1 MWRRKGIAS
10 EHRFRLEKINSLPTV
25 RQRAG
30 AIALRRSLL
39 FNAGTRARDQRDAGE
54 IAMPPSARR
63 GGVMSEP
70 ILEMRRVSKSFFT
83 IKALRDVDLTVY
95 AGEIHALMGENG
107 AGKSTLM
114 KILSGAYRPDPGS
127 EIRIDG
133 QPVQISGPLGGRAAG
148 IAIIY
153 QELSL
158 APNLS
163 VAENIYLGREV
174 SRGGLLA
181 REAMQSGVGPILA
194 RLGADFTP
202 QTLVANLS
210 MGQRQ
215 LVEIARALHA
225 RSRILIMDEPTTAL
239 SAGESERLF
248 ALIRQLRAEGL
259 AIIYISH
266 RMDEVYALGDRVT
279 VLRDGTL
286 VGSLDKPEIRADTIV
301 RMMVGRDVSSFYKKE
316 HDPQARPGAPVLA
329 AVDIADNRRVK
340 GCSLTVHAGEVV
352 GLAGLVGAGRT
363 ELAHLIIG
371 AAPMISGHVEIEGRT
386 VSIRT
391 PGEAL
396 DAGIAYLTEDRK
408 ALGLFLDMSCLDNIN
423 LAVLGR
429 DAKFGG
435 ILDRDKA
442 RDRAKG
448 AFAALGIRAA
458 NVGVPAGG
466 LSGGNQQ
473 KVLLSRLLAIGP
485 KILILDEPTRGVDV
499 GAKSEIYAIIDN
511 LAKSG
516 TAVLVISSDLPEII
530 GICDRVIVMRAGE
543 IAGQIRRDATSPL
556 SQEEIMALAT
566 GTEQLDA

>member
-1 MWRRKGIAS
+1 
-10 EHRFRLEKINSLPTV
+10 
-25 RQRAG
+25 
-30 AIALRRSLL
+30 
-39 FNAGTRARDQRDAGE
+39 
-54 IAMPPSARR
+54 
-63 GGVMSEP
+63 MSEP
-70 ILEMRRVSKSFFT
+70 ILEMRRVSKSFFS

-158 APNLS
+158 APNLT

-181 REAMQSGVGPILA
+181 REAMQAAVGPILA

-225 RSRILIMDEPTTAL
+225 HSRILIMDEPTTAL

-316 HDPQARPGAPVLA
+316 HDPMSDPKARPGAPVLA

-371 AAPMISGHVEIEGRT
+371 AAPMVSGHVEIEGRA

-442 RDRAKG
+442 RDRAKR
-448 AFAALGIRAA
+448 AFAGLGIRAA

-499 GAKSEIYAIIDN
+499 GAKSEIYSIIDN

-530 GICDRVIVMRAGE
+530 GICDRVVVMRAGH
-543 IAGQIRRDATSPL
+543 IAGQMRRGATSPL

>member
-1 MWRRKGIAS
+1 M
-10 EHRFRLEKINSLPTV
+10 N
-25 RQRAG
+25 
-30 AIALRRSLL
+30 
-39 FNAGTRARDQRDAGE
+39 D
-54 IAMPPSARR
+54 
-63 GGVMSEP
+63 P
-70 ILEMRRVSKSFFT
+70 ILEMRGVSKSFFG
-83 IKALRDVDLTVY
+83 IKALRAVDLTVY

-114 KILSGAYRPDPGS
+114 KILSGAYKPDPGG
-127 EIRIDG
+127 EIRIEG
-133 QPVQISGPLGGRAAG
+133 HPVRIEGPLGGRAAG
-148 IAIIY
+148 ISIIY

-163 VAENIYLGREV
+163 VAENIYLGREI
-174 SRGGLLA
+174 SRSGLLA
-181 REAMQSGVGPILA
+181 RGEMREGVGPILK
-194 RLGADFTP
+194 RLGADFLP
-202 QTLVANLS
+202 STLVAHLS

-225 RSRILIMDEPTTAL
+225 RSKILIMDEPTTAL
-239 SAGESERLF
+239 SAGESARLF

-279 VLRDGTL
+279 VLRDGRL

-301 RMMVGRDVSSFYKKE
+301 RLMVGRDVSSFYKKD
-316 HDPQARPGAPVLA
+316 HDPDAGRGHPVLA
-329 AVDIADNRRVK
+329 AIDMADGRRVK

-352 GLAGLVGAGRT
+352 GLAGLIGAGRT

-371 AAPMISGHVEIEGRT
+371 AAPRTSGRVELEGRP
-386 VSIRT
+386 VDIRT

-396 DAGIAYLTEDRK
+396 DIGVAYLTEDRK

-429 DAKFGG
+429 DARIGY

-442 RDRAKG
+442 RDRANR

-458 NVGVPAGG
+458 DINVTVGA

-473 KVLLSRLLAIGP
+473 KVLLSRLLATTP
-485 KILILDEPTRGVDV
+485 KVLILDEPTRGVDV
-499 GAKSEIYAIIDN
+499 GAKSEIYSIIDN

-516 TAVLVISSDLPEII
+516 TAILVISSDLPEII
-530 GICDRVIVMRAGE
+530 GICDRVVVMRAGH
-543 IAGQIRRDATSPL
+543 IAGEIERGATSPL
-556 SQEEIMALAT
+556 NQEDIMALAT
-566 GTEQLDA
+566 GMEQLDA

>member
-1 MWRRKGIAS
+1 
-10 EHRFRLEKINSLPTV
+10 
-25 RQRAG
+25 
-30 AIALRRSLL
+30 
-39 FNAGTRARDQRDAGE
+39 
-54 IAMPPSARR
+54 
-63 GGVMSEP
+63 MSDP
-70 ILEMRRVSKSFFT
+70 ILEMRGVSKSFFG
-83 IKALRDVDLTVY
+83 IKALHKVDLTVY

-114 KILSGAYRPDPGS
+114 KILSGAYRPDPGG

-133 QPVQISGPLGGRAAG
+133 HQVRIEGPLGGRAAG

-158 APNLS
+158 APNLT

-174 SRGGLLA
+174 SQSGLLA
-181 REAMQSGVGPILA
+181 RGTMRERVGPILD

-202 QTLVANLS
+202 STLVAELS

-225 RSRILIMDEPTTAL
+225 RSKILIMDEPTTSL
-239 SAGESERLF
+239 SAAESERLF
-248 ALIRQLRAEGL
+248 TLIRQLRSEGL

-279 VLRDGTL
+279 VLRDGRL

-301 RMMVGRDVSSFYKKE
+301 RLMVGREVSSFYKKE
-316 HDPQARPGAPVLA
+316 HDPNATAGRPVLTA
-329 AVDIADNRRVK
+329 TDMADGQRVR

-352 GLAGLVGAGRT
+352 GLAGLIGAGRT

-371 AAPMISGHVEIEGRT
+371 AAPKISGHVELDGRP
-386 VSIRT
+386 VAIRT

-423 LAVLGR
+423 LAVIGR
-429 DAKFGG
+429 DAKLAGF
-435 ILDRDKA
+435 LDRDKA
-442 RDRAKG
+442 RDRAEK
-448 AFAALGIRAA
+448 AFSALGIRAA
-458 NVGVPAGG
+458 SVGVPVGG

-473 KVLLSRLLAIGP
+473 KVLLSRLLATTP
-485 KILILDEPTRGVDV
+485 KVLILDEPTRGVDV

-516 TAVLVISSDLPEII
+516 TAILVISSDLPEII
-530 GICDRVIVMRAGE
+530 GICDRVLVMRVGHIAGE
-543 IAGQIRRDATSPL
+543 VRRSATSSI
-556 SQEEIMALAT
+556 SQEDIMALAT
-566 GTEQLDA
+566 GTEHVDA

>member
-1 MWRRKGIAS
+1 M
-10 EHRFRLEKINSLPTV
+10 
-25 RQRAG
+25 
-30 AIALRRSLL
+30 
-39 FNAGTRARDQRDAGE
+39 
-54 IAMPPSARR
+54 SA
-63 GGVMSEP
+63 P
-70 ILEMRRVSKSFFT
+70 ILEMRRVSKSFFS

-95 AGEIHALMGENG
+95 PGEIHALMGENG

-114 KILSGAYRPDPGS
+114 KILSGAYRPDPGG
-127 EIRIDG
+127 EIRIEG
-133 QPVQISGPLGGRAAG
+133 KPVNINGPEGGRAAG

-163 VAENIYLGREV
+163 VAQNIYLGREV
-174 SRGGLLA
+174 SRFGMLA
-181 REAMQSGVGPILA
+181 REAMETRVGPILA

-202 QTLVANLS
+202 STLVAGLS

-225 RSRILIMDEPTTAL
+225 RSKILIMDEPTTAL

-248 ALIRQLRAEGL
+248 VLIRQLRAEGL

-301 RMMVGRDVSSFYKKE
+301 RLMVGRDVSSFYKKE
-316 HDPQARPGAPVLA
+316 HDPTDDAKARHGGPVLA
-329 AVDIADNRRVK
+329 AVDIADSRRVK

-371 AAPMISGHVEIEGRT
+371 AAPKTSGHVELEGRR
-386 VSIRT
+386 VEIRN
-391 PGEAL
+391 PGQAL
-396 DAGIAYLTEDRK
+396 EAGIAYLTEDRK

-429 DAKFGG
+429 DARLGG

-442 RDRAKG
+442 RDRARR
-448 AFAALGIRAA
+448 AFSALGIRAA
-458 NVGVPAGG
+458 DVGVPVGG

-473 KVLLSRLLAIGP
+473 KVLLSRLLAIAP

-499 GAKSEIYAIIDN
+499 GAKSEIYSIIDN

-530 GICDRVIVMRAGE
+530 GICDRVLVMRAGQ
-543 IAGQIRRDATSPL
+543 IAGEIKRTATAPL
-556 SQEEIMALAT
+556 GQEEIMALAT
-566 GTEQLDA
+566 GMEQLDA